1 MATFTLERVPIGTF
15 VVSRRD
21 IVTASDEARAEATAR
36 ERRFRPGTAPR
47 RSLGELLAA
56 AGSGA
61 RIVGSSDDVVSGVCL
76 DSRAVQP
83 GDLYAALPGA
93 NVHGAK
99 FIAMAVANGASAV
112 LTDEAGLAA
121 AEEAGTSALVVQNP
135 RHTLGYVSAA
145 VYGTDAVRPDLFAVT
160 GTNGK
165 TTTTLMISAILEA
178 LNLRA
183 GSIGTIGIAVGD
195 DFIASTLTTPEAP
208 QLHGLFARMVQAGVT
223 HATME
228 VSSHSMVFDRVAG
241 LHFRVGGFTNLT
253 QDHLDLHN
261 TMEEYFQAKAA
272 LFAPEYIDTGVV
284 VVDDEWGKRLAH
296 EAQAPVVTLATTA
309 DVRADWWVSDVTP
322 VGGGHSFVLNGPDG
336 VSVAATVGLA
346 GLFNVANAALA
357 MTMLIVGGIPAVQIA
372 DAVASAMKPLS
383 RDVPGRMEL
392 VLEQPRVYVDFAHNP
407 GGLESVL
414 ANVRMGA
421 DRVIVVFGAAGE
433 RDRLKRASMGEIAA
447 RYADVSIVT
456 DDDTHFEDAA
466 QIRAEVLAG
475 VTDLPVGHEVLEVYP
490 RAAAIAKA
498 AELVGPNDVVVVAG
512 RGHETA
518 QDMGSELIELD
529 DREEVRR
536 AFAQ

>member
-1 MATFTLERVPIGTF
+1 M
-15 VVSRRD
+15 
-21 IVTASDEARAEATAR
+21 TASGEARAKASAR

-47 RSLGELLAA
+47 RTLGDLVA
-56 AGSGA
+56 AGGAGA
-61 RIVGSSDDVVSGVCL
+61 RVVGSASDVVSGVCL

-93 NVHGAK
+93 NVHGAQ
-99 FIAMAVANGASAV
+99 FIAMAVEHGATAV

-121 AEEAGTSALVVQNP
+121 AVAAGVSALVVERP
-135 RHTLGYVSAA
+135 RHALGYVSAA
-145 VYGTDAVRPDLFAVT
+145 VYGTDSVRPDLFAVT

-165 TTTTLMISAILEA
+165 STTTLMISAILEA
-178 LNLRA
+178 LQLRA
-183 GSIGTIGIAVGD
+183 GSIGTIGISVGD

-208 QLHGLFARMVQAGVT
+208 QLHGLFAHMVQAGVT

-228 VSSHSMVFDRVAG
+228 VSSHSMVFDRVTG

-284 VVDDEWGKRLAH
+284 VIDDEWGARLAR
-296 EAQAPVVTLATTA
+296 EATAPVVTLATREGTGA
-309 DVRADWWVSDVTP
+309 TWWVSDIVP
-322 VGGGHSFVLNGPDG
+322 AGGGHSFVLNGPDG
-336 VSVAATVGLA
+336 IRIPAEVGLA
-346 GLFNVANAALA
+346 GLFNVTNAALA
-357 MTMLIVGGIPAVQIA
+357 MSMLIVGGISAARIA
-372 DAVASAMKPLS
+372 DAVASEVRPLS

-392 VLEQPRVYVDFAHNP
+392 VLEHPRVYVDFAHNP

-414 ANVRMGA
+414 ANVRTGSE
-421 DRVIVVFGAAGE
+421 RVIVVFGAAGE
-433 RDRLKRASMGEIAA
+433 RDRLKRAAMGEIAA
-447 RYADVSIVT
+447 KYADVSIVT

-475 VTDLPVGHEVLEVYP
+475 ATNPPAGHEVLEIFP

-498 AELVGPNDVVVVAG
+498 AELAGADDVVVVAG

-536 AFAQ
+536 AFSR